1 MSRAFRFSIA
11 RLMGVVILAAM
22 GVAALRQSSEAWAG
36 SMLLIT
42 LGAIAIALTG
52 AFTREPAER
61 AGWLGFALFGGGY
74 LALAYATST
83 PNSTLPTLSLAQAIE
98 GSWHISPP
106 TPASRNETGWDALPS
121 RYRIV
126 HLIWA
131 LGFAGLGS
139 VLSLFFAGGTT
150 AVREP
155 SPAPDDERSPPRR
168 GRLAI
173 LAAMAAFWMLDF
185 IAVARHW
192 PRSGLWA
199 GAAFLV
205 ACGALGLIAA
215 AAVLRRGRIRESYLA
230 AAFFGFGYLALTFGQ
245 PQLFSLAPHLPTE
258 GLIHR
263 LVPPGM
269 PPIQSEFPDFT
280 TAHRFRLADRYV
292 RRKLDELIPMHF
304 PNETPLDDVLKHIRK
319 ETSEPNLPGIPM
331 YVDPIGLQV
340 ADRSLSS
347 PVQMDFEAIPVRD
360 ALRLIL
366 KQLGLGYTVQSGFV
380 IITDEEL
387 ATIPVYA
394 DPIQVVSHSLL
405 ALVAAGIGAL
415 AARLVSD
422 RGRPASITSPL

>member
-36 SMLLIT
+36 PMLLIT

-106 TPASRNETGWDALPS
+106 TPASRNETGWDALPA

-155 SPAPDDERSPPRR
+155 SPAPDDEQSPPRR

-205 ACGALGLIAA
+205 ACGALSLIAA
-215 AAVLRRGRIRESYLA
+215 GAVLRRGRSRETYLA
-230 AAFFGFGYLALTFGQ
+230 AAFFGFGCLALTFGQ

-263 LVPPGM
+263 LVPPGI
-269 PPIQSEFPDFT
+269 PPIQSELPDFT
-280 TAHRFRLADRYV
+280 THPMFRVADQYI
-292 RRKLDELIPMHF
+292 RRKLDEPIPMHF
-304 PNETPLDDVLKHIRK
+304 PNETPLNDVLKYIRK
-319 ETSEPNLPGIPM
+319 ATSEPNFPGIPI

-340 ADRSLSS
+340 AERTLDST
-347 PVQMDFEAIPVRD
+347 VQMEFDAIPVRD

-366 KQLGLGYTVQSGFV
+366 KQLGLSFSLRSGFI
-380 IITDEEL
+380 IITDEDS
-387 ATIPVYA
+387 ATIPIYD
-394 DPIQVVSHSLL
+394 DPIQVVGHSLL
-405 ALVAAGIGAL
+405 ALVAAGIGAF

-422 RGRPASITSPL
+422 RVRSPSRIRT